1 MERIDKILARRNV
14 GSRQDAQRL
23 CRQGRVW
30 VNDVQIRDPGTKIP
44 SESVIVVDGKP
55 NKEAPMFAMYHKPAG
70 VQSTMDDNWGRES
83 LAEVLPEEWRGALH
97 PVGRLDADTTGLLM
111 FCSDGQLTQKLL
123 HPRHAIEREYI
134 ATVEGAIHK
143 NALREI
149 LAAGVETAEGT
160 FSARLE
166 EVWGQTIRVVVSEG
180 KYRMVRRVLN
190 NAGHPVV
197 SLHRIRYGDFRIG
210 DLEEGRV
217 RECSAEEYAWIL
229 K

>member
-1 MERIDKILARRNV
+1 MERIDKILVRRNV
-14 GSRQDAQRL
+14 GSRQDVQRL
-23 CRQGRVW
+23 CRYGRVK
-30 VNDVQIRDPGTKIP
+30 VNDVQVRDPKTKFPPTTI
-44 SESVIVVDGKP
+44 IVVDDKP
-55 NKEAPMFAMYHKPAG
+55 TQEAPLFAMYHKPAD

-83 LAEVLPEEWRGALH
+83 LAEILPEEWRVTMH

-123 HPRHAIEREYI
+123 HPKHAMEREYI
-134 ATVEGAIHK
+134 ATVEGSIQK
-143 NALREI
+143 NALRDI

-160 FSARLE
+160 FAARLE
-166 EVWGQTIRVVVSEG
+166 EVWGQTVRIVVAEG
-180 KYRMVRRVLN
+180 KYRMVRRILN

-197 SLHRIRYGDFRIG
+197 NLHRIRYGEFRIG

-217 RECSAEEYAWIL
+217 RECSPEEYAWIL